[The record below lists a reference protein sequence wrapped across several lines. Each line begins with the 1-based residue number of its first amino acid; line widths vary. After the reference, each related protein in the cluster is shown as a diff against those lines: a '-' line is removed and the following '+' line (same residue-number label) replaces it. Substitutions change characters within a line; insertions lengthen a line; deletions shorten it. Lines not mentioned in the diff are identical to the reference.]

1 MIQILK
7 FFNDM
12 IAKVFISTD
21 TLIHTGDKEE
31 MVISAVSCIKCGH
44 VCLPYIDV
52 KLLM

>member
-12 IAKVFISTD
+12 IARVFISID
-21 TLIHTGDKEE
+21 TIIHTGDRKI
-31 MVISAVSCIKCGH
+31 VISAVSCIKCGH
-44 VCLPYIDV
+44 VHLSDIYV